1 LKDTFWQK
9 GSLWESTE
17 GRDNR
22 GKIDHVKGMEGK
34 RGYETII
41 VGCGIAGA
49 SVAYFLAEKG
59 MTDILILERED
70 QPGYHATGR
79 SAAVLV
85 EFDLVPSVLELKTLG
100 AAFLRRPPDGFSGN
114 PLLKKSGIL
123 TMFQESMRE
132 IIQQIVPRIEE
143 LGASVNLLNP
153 QEAVSMMPVVSSENF
168 DGAVYLPEDGH
179 IDVHELLWGYLRHA
193 KSHGADLRCNV
204 EVKGIDVSKG
214 RCCGVIT
221 NAGEFKARWVINSAG
236 AWSGKIGKL
245 AGAIPI
251 ELIPFR
257 RTIITFAAPL
267 DLDVSGWPLT
277 ADLTNQLYFAPES
290 TGLLASP
297 MDEDAIEP
305 CDARP
310 DDLVVA
316 TAIDRMERLTPHL
329 VPKSLRNKWAG
340 LRTFA
345 PDQVFVVGEDP
356 VLKGFFWLAGQGGA
370 GIETSPAVGRIAAEL
385 IIDGHTDLMD
395 AQTLAPARFKKG

>member
-1 LKDTFWQK
+1 
-9 GSLWESTE
+9 
-17 GRDNR
+17 
-22 GKIDHVKGMEGK
+22 MEGK
-34 RGYETII
+34 RNYETII

-49 SVAYFLAEKG
+49 SVAHFLTERG

-85 EFDLVPSVLELKTLG
+85 ELDLVPSVLELKTLG
-100 AAFLRRPPDGFSGN
+100 AAFLRRPPDGFSQN
-114 PLLKKSGIL
+114 PLLKESGIL
-123 TMFQESMRE
+123 TIFQESMWE
-132 IIQQIVPRIEE
+132 IIEQMVPRMEE
-143 LGASVNLLNP
+143 LGASVKLLTP
-153 QEAVSMMPVVSSENF
+153 PEVVSMMPVVSPKNF

-179 IDVHELLWGYLRHA
+179 IDVHELLWSYLRHA
-193 KSHGADLRCNV
+193 KNNGAELCCGV

-245 AGAIPI
+245 AGATPI
-251 ELIPFR
+251 ELTPFR

-267 DLDVSGWPLT
+267 DLEVKDWPLT

-290 TGLLASP
+290 AGLLASP
-297 MDEDAIEP
+297 MDEDAMEP

-310 DDLVVA
+310 DDLVIA
-316 TAIDRMERLTPHL
+316 MTIDRMERLTPRL

-356 VLKGFFWLAGQGGA
+356 MVKGFFWLAGQGGA

-395 AQTLAPARFKKG
+395 AQTLAPSRFAED